1 MMRPFLIYPY
11 RQRSFFSSRTPISE
25 SLTTRPT
32 GEGVCA
38 VFAESEVIKQLSLGA
53 PPAEIMHGAISS
65 LVDRFSAVDTTS
77 ADGT

>member
-1 MMRPFLIYPY
+1 
-11 RQRSFFSSRTPISE
+11 
-25 SLTTRPT
+25 
-32 GEGVCA
+32 